1 MKALALKSMSPAEM
15 AELETADLADM
26 QAEISALAGL
36 VKTLNANLDAA
47 IVAKFGDKIDAAYAE
62 KHTGTAH
69 ILDGNFDLEINV
81 PKKIDW
87 DQAILKKAETL
98 IRDEWGDD
106 PEEYISITRK
116 VSESAWKSWPT
127 RLKEMFADARTEGT
141 AKPQFKIARKESE

>member
-26 QAEISALAGL
+26 QAEVAEVAELAKAL
-36 VKTLNANLDAA
+36 KANLDAA
-47 IVAKFGDKIDAAYAE
+47 IVAKFGDKIDAACAE

-69 ILDGNFDLEINV
+69 ILDGDFDLEINV

-87 DQAILKKAETL
+87 DQVILKRAEIL

-141 AKPQFKIARKESE
+141 AKPQFKIARKEAK